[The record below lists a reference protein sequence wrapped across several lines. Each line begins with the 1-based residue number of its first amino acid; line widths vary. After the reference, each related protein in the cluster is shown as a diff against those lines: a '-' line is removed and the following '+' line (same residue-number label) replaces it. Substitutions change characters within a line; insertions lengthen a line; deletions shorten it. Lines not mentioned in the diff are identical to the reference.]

1 MTKVSELERSY
12 TLSSLVSHS
21 HYFGFSG
28 LVRVK
33 YQGGLL
39 AEALWYALHFRILK
53 STVF

>member
-1 MTKVSELERSY
+1 MTKILELERRY

-28 LVRVK
+28 LLRVK

-39 AEALWYALHFRILK
+39 AEALLDALHFRILK
-53 STVF
+53 SAVL